1 MTHLRPPVTS
11 ARPAVFAQA
20 PAAAP
25 RRLAATCGPPAPRD
39 PTARRDLSAPRR
51 FAAVRCVVALL
62 VLLCGARAAAQEGQP
77 IREVILDRDVGVDLA
92 LLRDNLRC
100 RAGVP
105 FEQRLV
111 DEDVRW
117 LADTHGILAEVT
129 VEPGPVV
136 RFTLSR
142 IRRYDGAGVEGAV
155 RYDED
160 ELLGVARLRKDRDA
174 TPDQVAAGRELVR
187 DKYLNAGYAFVQVD
201 IRTKT
206 GKEGERTAV
215 LRVFE
220 GPQVETQDVR
230 IEGLT
235 ALKVKDALSV
245 MRSPRGF
252 WAWLVGKDF
261 VRSEVDGDVV
271 LLENFVR
278 GEGYLDGRVALKGL
292 EWNDTRDE
300 VTVTLLVDEGPRYTV
315 RTLTVEGNSAIPTE
329 TLIAGVPIGPG
340 LPWRRPDLIR
350 TLRAM
355 RDQYG
360 RLGYIDVEIDP
371 QESYDETLP
380 VLDVVLAVTEGQPK
394 TVRDVIVR
402 GNTGTLDDV
411 VRRYVTLSPGDIAD
425 TSELRYSEDQLISLE
440 YFTSF
445 EGAPQVRVDTQQA
458 PDEGQVDIYTDVNDE
473 QSGLFNFLVGA
484 GSDSGLFVGVSVN
497 KYNFDITKV
506 PSSTGRVITEF
517 FGTGEAFHGA
527 GQRLTFRIEPGT
539 QTTDIDI
546 AFRDPWLDRSDID
559 PWGLNVELYKRDRTF
574 DDYDRGTI
582 GVAVGV
588 DKKLSRKTTLS
599 VGLRL
604 EDTEISDVDATAVPT
619 IAQDEGSTSSRAIEG
634 GWNYQDVDSLFEPT
648 KGYTTGLRVESAG
661 TILGGQTDLVR
672 AQYSGEFYTPIHEDD
687 EGHKSVLH
695 PRFAIGRV
703 EETSGELPF
712 FENYFVGG
720 ATGPFA
726 LRGFDFQGVGPHESG
741 NALGGKLGAV
751 LSLEALF
758 PLVSQ
763 YNPFRD
769 EDDTILKGVLFFDAG
784 NLVADGNFGDLTK
797 TIRSGAGGGIRL
809 RLPALGGI
817 TLALDF
823 ALLIN
828 DQEDDETRALSFE
841 LSRRF

>member
-1 MTHLRPPVTS
+1 MPRSSPPVS
-11 ARPAVFAQA
+11 AAQPFGEGRVA
-20 PAAAP
+20 GRGQASERQARALTAL
-25 RRLAATCGPPAPRD
+25 LA
-39 PTARRDLSAPRR
+39 
-51 FAAVRCVVALL
+51 FAALL
-62 VLLCGARAAAQEGQP
+62 LFCGARAAAQEGQP
-77 IREVILDRDVGVDLA
+77 IKDVVLERDVGVDHA
-92 LLRDNLRC
+92 LLRGNLRC
-100 RAGVP
+100 KQGVP
-105 FEQRLV
+105 FAQNLV

-117 LADTHGILAEVT
+117 LADTHGILAEVA
-129 VEPGPVV
+129 VEPGPLV

-142 IRRYDGAGVEGAV
+142 IRRYDGAAVEGNT

-160 ELLGVARLRKDRDA
+160 ELLGVARLKKDRDA
-174 TPDQVAAGRELVR
+174 TPDQVATGRELVR
-187 DKYLNAGYAFVQVD
+187 DKYLAAGYAFVQVD
-201 IRTKT
+201 IRTRT
-206 GKEGERTAV
+206 GKNAERTAL

-235 ALKVKDALSV
+235 ALAADDALSV

-252 WAWLVGKDF
+252 WSWLIGKDF

-278 GEGYLDGRVALKGL
+278 GEGYLDGRVALKSL
-292 EWNDTRDE
+292 DWSDTRDE

-315 RTLTVEGNSAIPTE
+315 RSLSVQGNSAIPTE
-329 TLIAGVPIGPG
+329 TLTAAAPIGVG
-340 LPWRRPDLIR
+340 LPWRRPDLLR

-411 VRRYVTLSPGDIAD
+411 VRRYITLKPGDTAD
-425 TSELRYSEDQLISLE
+425 TSELRYSEDQLVSLE

-458 PDEGQVDIYTDVNDE
+458 PDPGQVDIITDVNDE

-484 GSDSGLFVGVSVN
+484 GSDSGLFVGASVN

-506 PSSTGRVITEF
+506 PSSTGRIITEF
-517 FGTGEAFHGA
+517 FGTGDAFHGA
-527 GQRLTFRIEPGT
+527 GQRLTFRVEPGT

-546 AFRDPWLDRSDID
+546 SFRDPWLDRRDVD
-559 PWGLNVELYKRDRTF
+559 PWGLNVELYKRERRF
-574 DDYDRGTI
+574 SDYDRGTL
-582 GVAVGV
+582 GFAFGL

-599 VGLRL
+599 FGVRV
-604 EDTEISDVDATAVPT
+604 EDTDISSVDEDQVPT
-619 IAQDEGSTSSRAIEG
+619 IAKDEGTTRSQALEG
-634 GWNYQDVDSLFEPT
+634 GWSYQDLDSLYEPT
-648 KGYTTGLRVESAG
+648 RGFVTGLRVESAG
-661 TILGGQTDLVR
+661 NGLGGDTDLVR
-672 AQYSGEFYTPIHEDD
+672 GQLTGEWYAPIHEDD
-687 EGHKSVLH
+687 EGHKSVFH
-695 PRFAIGRV
+695 PRLALGRV
-703 EETSGELPF
+703 EETSGDLPF

-720 ATGPFA
+720 STGPFA

-741 NALGGKLGAV
+741 NALGGKTAAV
-751 LSLEALF
+751 ASLEALI
-758 PLVSQ
+758 PLISQ

-784 NLVADGNFGDLTK
+784 NLVPDGAFGDLAK
-797 TIRSGAGGGIRL
+797 DFRFGAGGGIRL

-817 TLALDF
+817 TLALDY
-823 ALLIN
+823 ALLTS
-828 DQEDDETRALSFE
+828 DQAGDEKRSLSFE